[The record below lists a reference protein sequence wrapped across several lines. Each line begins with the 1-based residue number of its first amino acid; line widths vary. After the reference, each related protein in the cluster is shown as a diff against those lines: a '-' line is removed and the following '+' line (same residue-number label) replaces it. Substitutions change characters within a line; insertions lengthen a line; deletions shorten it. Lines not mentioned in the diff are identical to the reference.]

1 MEDLFRSAL
10 SQEDCLA
17 FRVLDKH
24 GHHAPREVEWDLVE
38 FPVLLNQGLL
48 VEVGTIENC
57 GPEHSGGY
65 VDHRL

>member
-1 MEDLFRSAL
+1 
-10 SQEDCLA
+10 
-17 FRVLDKH
+17 
-24 GHHAPREVEWDLVE
+24 
-38 FPVLLNQGLL
+38 LL